1 MKHIKLLFSISLL
14 FATTNLKSQSF
25 FADSACFYTYTSS
38 INLSGGSFIPTLHK
52 EQIFLDSINLKGEYY
67 SVKYISPYF
76 MYSER
81 AKDYKLRVLDSQVFF
96 TGYILKGFNDSF
108 WNENLLI
115 FDYTLNV
122 GDTLKI
128 NFNSELVYVLIDS
141 IATMQ
146 TLDGKLRKVQ
156 YYSPISNTDK
166 KHLTTFNASQYY
178 SIMGLGGT
186 TGLLTYN
193 KGYNIFKSL
202 VSVCKSNQVIYKNNS
217 FVNYFETQLQNRGI
231 NFGQTILNNACDKDS
246 LGMMLININRLDIQ
260 KIDHGLINFF
270 PNPAKNFIT
279 LEWKT
284 NAKPAYVIVTD
295 VQGKTIAQQA
305 WDGNVKCNLIT
316 QTWPN
321 GIYFVRILTSD
332 NNTTIVRKVV
342 INK

>member
-38 INLSGGSFIPTLHK
+38 YNLSGGTFNATLHK

-67 SVKYISPYF
+67 SVKYIPSYF

-81 AKDYKLRVLDSQVFF
+81 AKDYNLRVLDSQVFF
-96 TGYILKGFNDSF
+96 TGYILRGFNDSF

-156 YYSPISNTDK
+156 YYSPMSNTDTK
-166 KHLTTFNASQYY
+166 YLRTFNSSQYY
-178 SIMGLGGT
+178 TIMGLGGT
-186 TGLLTYN
+186 TGLLTYSE
-193 KGYNIFKSL
+193 GYNIFKSL
-202 VSVCKSNQVIYKNNS
+202 ISVCKSNQVIYKNDS
-217 FVNYFETQLQNRGI
+217 FVNYFETQLQNRDI
-231 NFGQTILNNACDKDS
+231 NFGQTILNNACDDDS
-246 LGMMLININRLDIQ
+246 LGMMLEKINRLDIQ
-260 KIDHGLINFF
+260 KIDYGLINLY
-270 PNPAKNFIT
+270 PNPAKDFIT

-284 NAKPAYVIVTD
+284 NAKAANVIVTD

-305 WDGNVKCNLIT
+305 WKANENCNLIT
-316 QTWPN
+316 ETWPN
-321 GIYFVRILTSD
+321 GMYFVRILTSD
-332 NNTTIVRKVV
+332 NNTTIVRKVL